1 MNQLSDLH
9 AAGEGPDEAPSLD
22 GLVSP
27 TVFVRTISTP
37 AGAPWDQARA
47 AALEARVGAPLP
59 LNDVV
64 YQLKRLDGWTFGRPA
79 RYAACYVR
87 SNEVGDD
94 FETLTE
100 IDGRSV
106 SVRFLSQAEQA
117 RRTRQVSMI
126 GAGVAVTLLLVVGA
140 GLSALAMRSDLDSRL
155 SALEQTTTVRL
166 RRAEAQQQEREQS
179 RALVAA
185 HTEGHTV
192 NDVLGDLQWVSANK
206 VSGAHIDSIH
216 WESGFLGVEARGDG
230 APVASSERS
239 VIKVNKPVRP
249 DVWLWGISPMNGAR
263 TTSGSGPGL

>member
-1 MNQLSDLH
+1 LNQLSDLH
-9 AAGEGPDEAPSLD
+9 AAGEEPSEAPSL
-22 GLVSP
+22 GGPVSP

-37 AGAPWDQARA
+37 AGAPWDQARV

-59 LNDVV
+59 LSDVV
-64 YQLKRLDGWTFGRPA
+64 YQLKRLDGWAFGRPA

-87 SNEVGDD
+87 SNEVGED

-100 IDGRSV
+100 IDGKSV

-117 RRTRQVSMI
+117 RRTRQFSMI
-126 GAGVAVTLLLVVGA
+126 AAGAAVTFLLVVGA
-140 GLSALAMRSDLDSRL
+140 GLSAVALRSDLEIRL
-155 SALEQTTTVRL
+155 AALEQTTDTCL
-166 RRAEAQQQEREQS
+166 RRAEVQQQEREQS

-192 NDVLGDLQWVSANK
+192 NDVLRDLQWVSANK